1 MGNCCGKNTD
11 DETQFIYISNVSS
24 ECSVSLSSFKQQDE
38 IYKVYELSDKRI
50 AVELIY
56 SIKIYSLKTFQLI
69 TEINH
74 DKIDNSIELKN
85 KDIAITD
92 YNTFYFY
99 NLSNNNYN
107 NYLKIKENEK
117 KIFEIYEL
125 KNENLILCIRHC
137 LIIYAK
143 GKDDYTYLSEFKLNE
158 TVGKIIE
165 IKNNILFLFL
175 QSRCSTYITADYS
188 PYYLH
193 LLDIE
198 KKGFVELDSGL
209 FSRYDHENIIYGCN
223 LVIKN
228 NKYLCARYAGS
239 FCIWNIEKDDPK
251 EIKIIYKIN
260 YETNKED
267 FPLDFKSLCNY
278 DNESFIIIP
287 SREIYKYDESIN
299 KIIKKQKFNIEIEE
313 IIDIIKLNNNNFVA
327 NNKNELF
334 LINDNYF
341 KKLKIL

>member
-1 MGNCCGKNTD
+1 M
-11 DETQFIYISNVSS
+11 
-24 ECSVSLSSFKQQDE
+24 
-38 IYKVYELSDKRI
+38 
-50 AVELIY
+50 
-56 SIKIYSLKTFQLI
+56 
-69 TEINH
+69 
-74 DKIDNSIELKN
+74 
-85 KDIAITD
+85 
-92 YNTFYFY
+92 
-99 NLSNNNYN
+99 
-107 NYLKIKENEK
+107 
-117 KIFEIYEL
+117 
-125 KNENLILCIRHC
+125 
-137 LIIYAK
+137 
-143 GKDDYTYLSEFKLNE
+143 
-158 TVGKIIE
+158 
-165 IKNNILFLFL
+165 
-175 QSRCSTYITADYS
+175 
-188 PYYLH
+188 
-193 LLDIE
+193 
-198 KKGFVELDSGL
+198 
-209 FSRYDHENIIYGCN
+209 
-223 LVIKN
+223 IKN

-299 KIIKKQKFNIEIEE
+299 LIIKKQKFNIEIEE